1 MNFTSNPLERE
12 MKRGPRP
19 AALRRLRAALC
30 AGGEKGVLF
39 GGLRRKCAAET
50 PARLYA
56 EKAAGLLAFAA

>member
-1 MNFTSNPLERE
+1 LSGPVLFNIFI
-12 MKRGPRP
+12 MKKSLFAGIFG
-19 AALRRLRAALC
+19 LAALC